1 MILSRERKVIFNVAG
16 VAVIRKY
23 FPALKVWQYEK
34 LELFATLLNGWNSR
48 INLVSRS
55 DAGELFLRHI
65 LHSLSIAKVFEF
77 QPGQRVL
84 DVGTGGGFPGIPLA
98 IFFPAVRFLLI
109 DSIGKKITAV
119 EDMVRGLGL
128 ENAGARKV
136 RAEDLNEK
144 FDFVVSRAVTR
155 LSQLYKMTSKN
166 IRATDDANSG
176 TGIICLKGGDLSAE
190 LIELKKPAEIFEI
203 ERIYEESFFSSK
215 KIIFIPC
222 R

>member
-1 MILSRERKVIFNVAG
+1 
-16 VAVIRKY
+16 
-23 FPALKVWQYEK
+23 LKEWQYEK
-34 LELFATLLNGWNSR
+34 LELFAALLTGWNSK

-55 DAGELFLRHI
+55 DTGQLFIRHI

-77 QPGQRVL
+77 QPEQGVL

-98 IFFPAVRFLLI
+98 IFYPAVRFLLI
-109 DSIGKKITAV
+109 DSIGKKIAAV
-119 EDMVRGLGL
+119 EDMIRKLGL
-128 ENAGARKV
+128 ENAGALRV
-136 RAEDLNEK
+136 RVEDFNEK

-155 LSQLYKMTSKN
+155 LSPLYKITSKN
-166 IRATDDANSG
+166 IRVTGVANSG
-176 TGIICLKGGDLSAE
+176 AGIICLKGGDLSAE

-203 ERIYEESFFSSK
+203 ERIYEESFFTSK